1 MKKKKILFIAPDY
14 YGFNEVVF
22 EGLKK
27 YSDCKIIHINSTAKY
42 QYKNFQERV
51 YNFFLKIFCGKNI
64 KKLKEGQHIKNIIL
78 NDKYDILI
86 VNAPYVLS
94 EENLKLAFSRAKKSV
109 VVFWDSME
117 KIPMQKDYLT
127 LFDVCYSFDDEDCK
141 KYGCKKITNFYF
153 VEEKQK
159 LLNFDISYL
168 ATYDHRIHHLISI
181 FEYLEDNNI
190 SAKCKI
196 FTYPSI
202 KIKEKLPINIEVIHK
217 IIPFAE
223 SYQYYQDSKVIL
235 DIAHPHQRGLSFR
248 PFEAMGMSKKLIT
261 TNKNIVNYDF
271 YNPNNIFIIDDIN
284 NITIPISFFKT
295 DYQEI
300 NPKIKEKYHLKNW
313 IKKIISYED

>member
-1 MKKKKILFIAPDY
+1 MRKKKILFIAPDY

-22 EGLKK
+22 EGLRK
-27 YSDCKIIHINSTAKY
+27 YSDCRVIHVNSTAKY

-78 NDKYDILI
+78 NDKYDMLI

-94 EENLKLAFSRAKKSV
+94 EENLNLAFSRAKKSV

-127 LFDVCYSFDDEDCK
+127 LFDICYSFDDEDCK

-159 LLNFDISYL
+159 LVNFDVSYL
-168 ATYDHRIHHLISI
+168 ATYDHRIHHVISI
-181 FEYLEDNNI
+181 FEYFKDNNI

-271 YNPNNIFIIDDIN
+271 YNPNNIFIIDNIN

-300 NPKIKEKYHLKNW
+300 DPKIKEKYHLKNW
-313 IKKIISYED
+313 IKKILSYED

>member
-1 MKKKKILFIAPDY
+1 MRKKKILFIAPDY

-22 EGLKK
+22 EGLRK
-27 YSDCKIIHINSTAKY
+27 YSDCRVIHVNSTAKY

-78 NDKYDILI
+78 NDKYDMLI

-94 EENLKLAFSRAKKSV
+94 EENLNLAFSRAKKSV

-127 LFDVCYSFDDEDCK
+127 LFDICYSFDDEDCK

-159 LLNFDISYL
+159 LVNFDVSYL
-168 ATYDHRIHHLISI
+168 ATYDHRIHHVISI
-181 FEYLEDNNI
+181 FKYFKDNNI
-190 SAKCKI
+190 SVKCKI

-271 YNPNNIFIIDDIN
+271 YNPNNIFIIDNIN

-300 NPKIKEKYHLKNW
+300 DPKIKEKYHLKNW
-313 IKKIISYED
+313 IKKILSYED